1 MVKSTPDKLDN
12 LNWSIPTQL
21 NSQGTLSSDIF
32 SLSAA
37 QWHLHHKKCQRHV
50 GLASDWGEGPFES
63 LQTTPA
69 QLISLKQNLPLF
81 IISWDVM
88 PNVIKDHLFSWRW
101 IISSIIGT
109 GKRLDVWTASP
120 FLPRH
125 VYKSLPIK
133 IMAATPKVEIK
144 MMSSKQ
150 QIKLTSIHC
159 AKSG

>member
-1 MVKSTPDKLDN
+1 MVKRTPDKLDN
-12 LNWSIPTQL
+12 LNWSNQTQL
-21 NSQGTLSSDIF
+21 NSQGTLSSDFF

-50 GLASDWGEGPFES
+50 GLASDWGESLFES
-63 LQTTPA
+63 LHWSSDDSGPTKIFLAKP
-69 QLISLKQNLPLF
+69 SSFYNF
-81 IISWDVM
+81 WDVM
-88 PNVIKDHLFSWRW
+88 SNVIKNRLFPWRW

-144 MMSSKQ
+144 MMSSK
-150 QIKLTSIHC
+150 
-159 AKSG
+159 